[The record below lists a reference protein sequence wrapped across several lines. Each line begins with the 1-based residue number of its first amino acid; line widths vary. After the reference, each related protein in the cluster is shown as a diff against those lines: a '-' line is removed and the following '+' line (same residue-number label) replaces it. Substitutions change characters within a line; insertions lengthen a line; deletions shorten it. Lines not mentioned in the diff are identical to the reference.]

1 MGMLRTLLAL
11 SVVLDHLGGGTT
23 DWLVGGRLAVQLF
36 YVISGFLISYVLTA
50 TDHYRGAPGRF
61 YANRALR
68 LYPVYLAVAALTLLA
83 YAIDGGA
90 FWRVYDGL
98 PLAATLFLAL

>member
-83 YAIDGGA
+83 
-90 FWRVYDGL
+90 
-98 PLAATLFLAL
+98 

>member
-1 MGMLRTLLAL
+1 MGFLRTLLAL

-50 TDHYRGAPGRF
+50 TDHYKDRS
-61 YANRALR
+61 
-68 LYPVYLAVAALTLLA
+68 
-83 YAIDGGA
+83 GGSMPIGPCA
-90 FWRVYDGL
+90 CIRCTWRWQR
-98 PLAATLFLAL
+98 

>member
-50 TDHYRGAPGRF
+50 TDPYRSA
-61 YANRALR
+61 R
-68 LYPVYLAVAALTLLA
+68 LA
-83 YAIDGGA
+83 
-90 FWRVYDGL
+90 
-98 PLAATLFLAL
+98 

>member
-1 MGMLRTLLAL
+1 MGFLRTLLAL

-50 TDHYRGAPGRF
+50 TDHYQGSVGRF
-61 YANRALR
+61 YAN
-68 LYPVYLAVAALTLLA
+68 PVSYTHLTLPTN
-83 YAIDGGA
+83 
-90 FWRVYDGL
+90 REV
-98 PLAATLFLAL
+98 